1 MDRAMTQASK
11 PWRQLEWL
19 SEDTLLL
26 SFDDPLTPATAAML
40 ASLVEN
46 LQRTQPAWLWDLT
59 PGFGKL
65 LVHYRPNLI
74 HSAALEHALAE
85 ALAAPV
91 DSLNSNTD
99 PALEIP
105 VCYDARVAP
114 DLEQVAVQTGLSIEA
129 VIALHCSVE
138 YRVLAVGFAL
148 GFAYLGTLPDG
159 LRLPRRAT
167 PRTQVPAG
175 SVAIA
180 GAQTTVYPTDTPGG
194 WHIIGR
200 TQQPMVQVGDTI
212 ALTLPLGRRVRFSAI
227 PYAQFQTREPCS

>member
-1 MDRAMTQASK
+1 MTQASK

-159 LRLPRRAT
+159 LRLPR
-167 PRTQVPAG
+167 
-175 SVAIA
+175 
-180 GAQTTVYPTDTPGG
+180 
-194 WHIIGR
+194 
-200 TQQPMVQVGDTI
+200 
-212 ALTLPLGRRVRFSAI
+212 
-227 PYAQFQTREPCS
+227 